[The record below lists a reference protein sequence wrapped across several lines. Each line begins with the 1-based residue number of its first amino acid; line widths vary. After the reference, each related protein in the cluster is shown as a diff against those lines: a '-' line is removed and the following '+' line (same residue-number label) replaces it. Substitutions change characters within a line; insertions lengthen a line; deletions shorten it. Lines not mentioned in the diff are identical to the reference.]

1 VRFTITPLGST
12 GGRTV
17 AAVVDDIVR
26 YLDKP
31 RPAAKAAGI
40 EDPEPGPSEY
50 YADGSTEPGRW
61 LGEGAKGLGLRGEVA
76 REDFARVLAGRDPA
90 TGARLLTARGSAG
103 RRPSLGVGTS
113 TVISSEGELRY
124 DERDAAAALRLEATE
139 LDALLSAGER
149 TAVAVA
155 MHALAGKASPTR
167 DPSGSYLVPAVDVDG
182 TRWIGE
188 SELRRC
194 DDGRAEGPTADLVA
208 TAGHSD
214 DLLPLAEAA
223 RLAGLTTRYLRGL
236 AAKHERTVASGAA
249 GTAAPAR
256 RHAQLVAYRGTRRQ
270 WLVRRSDLVDFLKR
284 RTAPAVRVGY
294 DLTLT
299 TEKSLGVL
307 ALLGSAPVRTA
318 VLGAIEAGN
327 DAALRWLEERACSV
341 RVNGEVMPAVGW
353 AAASFRH
360 LTSRALDPFPH
371 HHNVVASGVETAGGS
386 RRALDARGL
395 YRHAVGASALAT
407 VEMRCRLTVGLGV
420 QWRRSASE
428 GWEIGGIPEAVL
440 REFSRRQAEIDAAV
454 AELEEAIGRTSTIE
468 ELRTVVA
475 TTRPPK
481 EQADAADL
489 LADWW
494 GRAEAL
500 GFSAGDLAAC
510 VDIPQLSLSSEER
523 DAQLFRHLAG
533 PAGICARGSVFTRG
547 ELLAA
552 MVDAPLLCG
561 DDVVPFLCCATEL
574 ETLADG
580 FLASEAVVE
589 LRPPELPK
597 RFRRLAGEPIY
608 STRDMLAVQQRI
620 VDSFRHGLRHGVAAV
635 LVDTTAR
642 ALDGEP
648 GLSVEQRALV
658 RQFCGSGHRFQCA
671 IGRAGSGKT
680 TAMKAAAAAWRAGG
694 YTVLGAAVK
703 GEAARQLGAAAGV
716 PAETVAW
723 YLAREDPARNPL
735 DSRSVLI
742 VDEASTL
749 SDRDLDR
756 LMQLAV
762 STGAAIRFVG
772 DPAQHGAVAAGGM
785 FRVLCEEH
793 PGLTPQLTSSRR
805 LEHPADRAAAEALR
819 EGRIEEALKE
829 LQGAGHLHYAAD
841 DVNLYAKLLAR
852 WWDARASGK
861 PHPLVERSNRRRRQL
876 NRLAH
881 RLLQVHGVIG
891 PDVVRAS
898 GGRSFAVGD
907 EVTARRGERS
917 LHPPGEPHLYV
928 RNGAPGRVVAAADDA
943 IDVAF
948 EDLGT
953 ITLPRSFFDEHRRAG
968 GRMDVGLDHAYAV
981 TSYAVQGATFELS
994 TSRIDEHATRS
1005 ETYVDITRGRQENH
1019 IYATRAED
1027 LLDGERL
1034 PKAPAPPLDVSITM
1048 RLAASAGEVTAWELH
1063 QGHEVGADRTPE
1075 STPRLQAALEPPG

>member
-1 VRFTITPLGST
+1 MRFTITPLGAT

-40 EDPEPGPSEY
+40 EDPEQGPSEY

-113 TVISSEGELRY
+113 TAISRDGELLY
-124 DERDAAAALRLEATE
+124 DERDAAAALGLEAPE
-139 LDALLSAGER
+139 LEALLSAGER

-155 MHALAGKASPTR
+155 MHALASKASPTR
-167 DPSGSYLVPAVDVDG
+167 DPSGSYLVPVLDADG

-188 SELRRC
+188 SELRHC
-194 DDGRAEGPTADLVA
+194 DDGRAEGRTADLVA
-208 TAGHSD
+208 TAGNSD

-236 AAKHERTVASGAA
+236 AAKHERARASGA
-249 GTAAPAR
+249 AAPAR
-256 RHAQLVAYRGTRRQ
+256 RHAHLVAYRGTRRQ

-318 VLGAIEAGN
+318 VLDAIEAGN
-327 DAALRWLEERACSV
+327 DAALHWLEERACSV

-360 LTSRALDPFPH
+360 LMSRALDPFPH
-371 HHNVVASGVETAGGS
+371 HHNVIASGVETADGS

-500 GFSAGDLAAC
+500 GFTAGDLAAC
-510 VDIPQLSLSSEER
+510 VDIPQLRLSSEEQ

-533 PAGICARGSVFTRG
+533 PTGICAKGSVFTRG

-552 MVDAPLLCG
+552 MVDAPLVCG
-561 DDVVPFLCCATEL
+561 DDAVPLLCSATEL
-574 ETLADG
+574 EALADG
-580 FLASEAVVE
+580 FLASEVVVE

-620 VDSFRHGLRHGVAAV
+620 VDSFRHGLRHGAAAV
-635 LVDTTAR
+635 PDDTTDM
-642 ALDGEP
+642 ALDGQP

-680 TAMKAAAAAWRAGG
+680 TAMKAAAAAWRASG
-694 YTVLGAAVK
+694 YRVLGAAVK

-749 SDRDLDR
+749 SDRDLDS
-756 LMQLAV
+756 LMQLAEV
-762 STGAAIRFVG
+762 TGAAIRFVG

-785 FRVLCEEH
+785 FRVLCEQH
-793 PGLTPQLTSSRR
+793 PGLTPQLTSSQR

-819 EGRIEEALKE
+819 EGRVEEALKE
-829 LQGAGHLHYAAD
+829 LQAAGHLHYAAD

-891 PDVVRAS
+891 PDVVQAS
-898 GGRSFAVGD
+898 DGRSFAVGD
-907 EVTARRGERS
+907 EVTARMGERS

-928 RNGAPGRVVAAADDA
+928 RNGARGRVVAATDDA

-1005 ETYVDITRGRQENH
+1005 ETYVDITRGRHENH

-1027 LLDGERL
+1027 VLDGERL

-1063 QGHEVGADRTPE
+1063 QAHGDSADRTPE
-1075 STPRLQAALEPPG
+1075 SIPVAEVALELPG

>member
-1 VRFTITPLGST
+1 
-12 GGRTV
+12 
-17 AAVVDDIVR
+17 
-26 YLDKP
+26 
-31 RPAAKAAGI
+31 
-40 EDPEPGPSEY
+40 
-50 YADGSTEPGRW
+50 
-61 LGEGAKGLGLRGEVA
+61 
-76 REDFARVLAGRDPA
+76 
-90 TGARLLTARGSAG
+90 
-103 RRPSLGVGTS
+103 
-113 TVISSEGELRY
+113 
-124 DERDAAAALRLEATE
+124 
-139 LDALLSAGER
+139 
-149 TAVAVA
+149 
-155 MHALAGKASPTR
+155 
-167 DPSGSYLVPAVDVDG
+167 
-182 TRWIGE
+182 
-188 SELRRC
+188 
-194 DDGRAEGPTADLVA
+194 
-208 TAGHSD
+208 
-214 DLLPLAEAA
+214 
-223 RLAGLTTRYLRGL
+223 
-236 AAKHERTVASGAA
+236 
-249 GTAAPAR
+249 
-256 RHAQLVAYRGTRRQ
+256 
-270 WLVRRSDLVDFLKR
+270 
-284 RTAPAVRVGY
+284 
-294 DLTLT
+294 
-299 TEKSLGVL
+299 
-307 ALLGSAPVRTA
+307 
-318 VLGAIEAGN
+318 
-327 DAALRWLEERACSV
+327 
-341 RVNGEVMPAVGW
+341 
-353 AAASFRH
+353 
-360 LTSRALDPFPH
+360 
-371 HHNVVASGVETAGGS
+371 
-386 RRALDARGL
+386 
-395 YRHAVGASALAT
+395 
-407 VEMRCRLTVGLGV
+407 MRCRLTVGLGV
-420 QWRRSASE
+420 RWRRSASG
-428 GWEIGGIPEAVL
+428 GWEIGGIPETVL

-454 AELEEAIGRTSTIE
+454 AELEEAIGRTSTID

-475 TTRPPK
+475 STRPPK

-500 GFSAGDLAAC
+500 GFTAGELTAC
-510 VDIPQLSLSSEER
+510 VDTTQPRLNSEER

-533 PAGICARGSVFTRG
+533 PTGICASGSVFTRG

-552 MVDAPLLCG
+552 MVDAPLVCG
-561 DDVVPFLCCATEL
+561 DDVVPLLCSASEL
-574 ETLADG
+574 EPLADG

-589 LRPPELPK
+589 LRPTELPK

-620 VDSFRHGLRHGVAAV
+620 VDSFRRGLRQGTAAV
-635 LVDTTAR
+635 PNDAAAA
-642 ALDGEP
+642 ALDRQP
-648 GLSVEQRALV
+648 GLSGEQRALV
-658 RQFCGSGHRFQCA
+658 RKFCGSGHRFQCA

-680 TAMKAAAAAWRAGG
+680 TAMKAAAAAWLAGG

-703 GEAARQLGAAAGV
+703 GEAARQLGAAADI

-735 DSRSVLI
+735 DSHSVLI

-762 STGAAIRFVG
+762 ATGAAIRFVG

-785 FRVLCEEH
+785 FRVLCENH

-819 EGRIEEALKE
+819 EGRVEEALKE
-829 LQGAGHLHYAAD
+829 LQAAGHLHYAAD

-861 PHPLVERSNRRRRQL
+861 AHPLVERSNHRRRQL

-891 PDVVRAS
+891 PDIVQAS

-928 RNGAPGRVVAAADDA
+928 RNGARGRVVAAGDDA
-943 IDVAF
+943 VDVDF
-948 EDLGT
+948 DDLGT
-953 ITLPRSFFDEHRRAG
+953 VTLPRSFFDEHRRPG

-994 TSRIDEHATRS
+994 SSRIDEHATRS
-1005 ETYVDITRGRQENH
+1005 ETYVNITRGRHENH

-1027 LLDGERL
+1027 VLDGERL

-1063 QGHEVGADRTPE
+1063 QAHGDGADRAPE
-1075 STPRLQAALEPPG
+1075 STPRVQVALEPRG